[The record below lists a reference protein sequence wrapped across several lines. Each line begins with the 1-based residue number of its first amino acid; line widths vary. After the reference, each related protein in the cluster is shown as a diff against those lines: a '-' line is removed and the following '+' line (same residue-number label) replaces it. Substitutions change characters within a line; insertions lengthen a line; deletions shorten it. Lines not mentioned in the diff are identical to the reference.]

1 MNEEI
6 KVIEGKKVIEEI
18 LRNQARNQAVE
29 SIKRKRKRDE
39 RLAML
44 MAVLAVPVIYTV
56 FWLIG

>member
-1 MNEEI
+1 MDDI
-6 KVIEGKKVIEEI
+6 RIIEGKKVIEEI
-18 LRNQARNQAVE
+18 LRNQAVE

>member
-6 KVIEGKKVIEEI
+6 RVVEGKKVIEEI
-18 LRNQARNQAVE
+18 IRNQAVE

-44 MAVLAVPVIYTV
+44 MAALAVPVIYTV
-56 FWLIG
+56 FWLMC

>member
-6 KVIEGKKVIEEI
+6 RIIEGKKVIEEI
-18 LRNQARNQAVE
+18 LRNQAVE

-39 RLAML
+39 RLALL
-44 MAVLAVPVIYTV
+44 MMALAVPAIYLM

>member
-6 KVIEGKKVIEEI
+6 RVIEGKKVIEEI
-18 LRNQARNQAVE
+18 IRNQAVE

-44 MAVLAVPVIYTV
+44 MAVLSVPVVYAL
-56 FWLIG
+56 FWLMG